1 MARAAKIPRS
11 LRMELGIKRTNT
23 EFLKESSREYHR
35 VLAQFKPEYRIIECS
50 HGKQWILQ
58 KQEASHAAPWR
69 ALGYAATKSG
79 LINLCGRLKLLP
91 MQNIEKIVAGIPQL
105 SSKTNRK

>member
-1 MARAAKIPRS
+1 MARAAKVPRS
-11 LRMELGIKRTNT
+11 LSMELGSKRTT
-23 EFLKESSREYHR
+23 SELLKESSSDYHR
-35 VLAQFKPEYRIIECS
+35 VSAQFKHHYRIIECS

>member
-23 EFLKESSREYHR
+23 EFLKESSREYHQ

-91 MQNIEKIVAGIPQL
+91 MHKIETMIASIPQL

>member
-11 LRMELGIKRTNT
+11 LSMELGSKRTNS
-23 EFLKESSREYHR
+23 ELLKESSSDYHR
-35 VLAQFKPEYRIIECS
+35 VVAHVKFYYRIIECS

>member
-1 MARAAKIPRS
+1 MARASKVPPS
-11 LRMELGIKRTNT
+11 LSMELGIKRTNR
-23 EFLKESSREYHR
+23 EFLKESSCEYHR
-35 VLAQFKPEYRIIECS
+35 VSAQFKHHYRIIECS
-50 HGKQWILQ
+50 HGKQWVLQ
-58 KQEASHAAPWR
+58 KRETSHAAPWR

-91 MQNIEKIVAGIPQL
+91 LHKIETLVASIPQL

>member
-1 MARAAKIPRS
+1 MARASKVPPS
-11 LRMELGIKRTNT
+11 LSTEFGIKRTNP

-58 KQEASHAAPWR
+58 KREASHAAPWR
-69 ALGYAATKSG
+69 AIGYAATKSG

-91 MQNIEKIVAGIPQL
+91 LHKIETMIASIPPL
-105 SSKTNRK
+105 SSKTHRK

>member
-1 MARAAKIPRS
+1 MARTAKIHRS
-11 LRMELGIKRTNT
+11 LSKELGSKRTNS
-23 EFLKESSREYHR
+23 EFLKESSREYDR
-35 VLAQFKPEYRIIECS
+35 VLAQVKPRYRIIQCS

-58 KQEASHAAPWR
+58 KREASHAAPWR
-69 ALGYAATKSG
+69 AVGYAATKSG

-91 MQNIEKIVAGIPQL
+91 LHNIEKIVASIPQL

>member
-11 LRMELGIKRTNT
+11 LLMELGSKRITS
-23 EFLKESSREYHR
+23 ELLKESSSDYHR
-35 VLAQFKPEYRIIECS
+35 VVAQFKPEYRIIECS

-58 KQEASHAAPWR
+58 KREASHAAPWR
-69 ALGYAATKSG
+69 AIGYAATKSG

-91 MQNIEKIVAGIPQL
+91 MQNIEKIVASIPPL

>member
-1 MARAAKIPRS
+1 MVRAAKVPHS
-11 LRMELGIKRTNT
+11 LSIELGSKRTT
-23 EFLKESSREYHR
+23 SELLKESSSDYNR
-35 VLAQFKPEYRIIECS
+35 VLARVKFYYRIIECS

-105 SSKTNRK
+105 SSKTNQK

>member
-1 MARAAKIPRS
+1 MARRVKIPRS
-11 LRMELGIKRTNT
+11 LSTELGSKRTNG

-35 VLAQFKPEYRIIECS
+35 VLAQFKPHYRIIECS

-79 LINLCGRLKLLP
+79 LINLFRRLKLLP
-91 MQNIEKIVAGIPQL
+91 LHKIETMVASIPPL

>member
-1 MARAAKIPRS
+1 MVRAAKVPRS
-11 LRMELGIKRTNT
+11 LSIELGSKRTT
-23 EFLKESSREYHR
+23 SELLKESSSDYHR
-35 VLAQFKPEYRIIECS
+35 VVAHVKFYYRIIECS

-69 ALGYAATKSG
+69 AVGYAATKSG

-91 MQNIEKIVAGIPQL
+91 LHNIEKMVASIPPL
-105 SSKTNRK
+105 SSKTHQK

>member
-1 MARAAKIPRS
+1 MARVAKIPCS
-11 LRMELGIKRTNT
+11 LKMQLGSKRTT
-23 EFLKESSREYHR
+23 SELLKESSSDYHR
-35 VLAQFKPEYRIIECS
+35 VVAHVKFYYRIIECS

-91 MQNIEKIVAGIPQL
+91 MQYIEKIVASIPPL
-105 SSKTNRK
+105 SSKTHRK